1 MSEQREPHGNSPLPA
16 APQAAAAEP
25 ALAEPAAGSTA
36 RERVRRRMLA
46 LAPLCVVAAAPL
58 TNAACDPAPDPYCS
72 QATPDVQRQSLYADA
87 RWVAEGG
94 TPLIELDLS
103 LSSVYPL
110 GLGTS
115 FSVVGGT
122 LAQSTPVG
130 SGMKLTITPDAG
142 ASELRVS
149 GTLTCQ
155 GSGTAFTAILA
166 LSTPAEA
173 GVSIPTTIQ

>member
-1 MSEQREPHGNSPLPA
+1 MSEQRDPHGPSPMPA
-16 APQAAAAEP
+16 APKPTAAEP
-25 ALAEPAAGSTA
+25 VPGEPATGSTA

-72 QATPDVQRQSLYADA
+72 QATPEVQRQSLYADA
-87 RWVAEGG
+87 RWIAEGG
-94 TPLIELDLS
+94 TPRVELDLS
-103 LSSVYPL
+103 LSGVYPL
-110 GLGTS
+110 VLGES

-122 LAQSTPVG
+122 LEQRSPVG
-130 SGMKLTITPDAG
+130 SGVALTIQPDPG

-149 GTLTCQ
+149 GTLNCQ

-173 GVSIPTTIQ
+173 GVAIPTTIQ